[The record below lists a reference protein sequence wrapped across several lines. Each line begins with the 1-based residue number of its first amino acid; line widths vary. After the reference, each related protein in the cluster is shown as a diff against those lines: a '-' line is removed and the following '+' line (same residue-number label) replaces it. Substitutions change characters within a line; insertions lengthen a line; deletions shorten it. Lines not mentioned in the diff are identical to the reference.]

1 MHSSILFLYK
11 NDLHKFCR
19 GNELK
24 CTLWG
29 VFAQQFNDF
38 LKANV
43 DHGKIMIVLQLA
55 MMKVWTVTSYHL
67 SYYK

>member
-1 MHSSILFLYK
+1 MLFQQHHL
-11 NDLHKFCR
+11 NMFDR

-43 DHGKIMIVLQLA
+43 DHGKIMIVMQFA
-55 MMKVWTVTSYHL
+55 MMKAWDGNMFSL
-67 SYYK
+67 KLL